1 MQVQLTSREAAD
13 LLAVHESTVKR
24 WCNARELPY
33 TTTRGG
39 HRRIDLEELML
50 FARSQQLDS
59 PMHDFRPYQPQVWM
73 AVKAARD
80 KGDFQ
85 PLSALALEWALG
97 DQPHLIEAMFRY
109 LGTIEGIRT
118 ARIFD
123 ELLGTMMRSVGDA
136 WRKGQIGVGEEHFS
150 TQVVLDALHQLRSQ
164 IHAGHPVY
172 RDPARRHQLSRAAIV
187 ACAEGEQH
195 ELGAMCVRILL
206 EQSNWRVY
214 YLGANVPIE
223 EIAAFQKKQR
233 AELVAISFVPPRA
246 PSDVQRTI
254 RLLGEMYDPR
264 TPCALALGG
273 GGLGGSSPPAT
284 ATPFLDLVAF
294 DRLTPFESWLKSFF
308 SDHRPGGQSA

>member
-24 WCNARELPY
+24 WCNAGELPY

-39 HRRIDLEELML
+39 HRRIDLEELMR
-50 FARSQQLDS
+50 FARGQQLDS
-59 PMHDFRPYQPQVWM
+59 PMHDFRPYQAQVWL

-80 KGDFQ
+80 KGDFR

-109 LGTIEGIRT
+109 LGTLEGVHT
-118 ARIFD
+118 ARMFD
-123 ELLGTMMRSVGDA
+123 DLLGTLMRSVGEA
-136 WRKGQIGVGEEHFS
+136 WRQGRIGVGEEHFS

-164 IHAGHPVY
+164 IHAAHPVY

-206 EQSNWRVY
+206 EQHNWRVY
-214 YLGANVPIE
+214 YLGPNVPIE

-246 PSDVQRTI
+246 PSDAQRTI
-254 RLLGEMYDPR
+254 RLLGEMFDPR
-264 TPCALALGG
+264 TPYALALGG
-273 GGLGGSSPPAT
+273 SGLGGSGAPAT
-284 ATPFLDLVAF
+284 ATPFLDLAAF
-294 DRLTPFESWLKSFF
+294 DRLTAFESWLNSYFA
-308 SDHRPGGQSA
+308 DHRPGGLSA